1 MKINTFRAVTLTAS
15 ILLLAA
21 CSSSTKKTEMHAGD
35 EENRG
40 QAIAAKLNEG
50 QKVGTPINTICPI
63 GGHGADKLIPVAYK
77 GKTIGFCCGG
87 CVEEFDSM
95 TTAQRDEVLGR
106 AEKNVGL

>member
-1 MKINTFRAVTLTAS
+1 MSINAFRAVTLSAS

-21 CSSSTKKTEMHAGD
+21 CSSSTKKADSHSGD

-63 GGHGADKLIPVAYK
+63 GGHGADTDIIVASAKAYLAALNKLLVANQQVQM
-77 GKTIGFCCGG
+77 G
-87 CVEEFDSM
+87 E
-95 TTAQRDEVLGR
+95 AQAAQTL
-106 AEKNVGL
+106 AA

>member
-1 MKINTFRAVTLTAS
+1 MSINAFRAVTLSAS

-21 CSSSTKKTEMHAGD
+21 CSSSTKKADSHSGD

-63 GGHGADKLIPVAYK
+63 GGHGADTMIPVAYK

-87 CVEEFDSM
+87 CVEEFESM
-95 TTAQRDEVLGR
+95 TIAQRDEVLGR